1 MVKNHFCLDVLSE
14 VNNSIDA
21 LIDNISIRKPFD
33 EDDIRYFCNQIEIN
47 ITRLKLT
54 AQLLTTPEGLEED
67 YIF

>member
-54 AQLLTTPEGLEED
+54 AQLLTTPKGLEDE
-67 YIF
+67 YLF

>member
-54 AQLLTTPEGLEED
+54 AQLLTTPKDLEDE
-67 YIF
+67 YLF

>member
-21 LIDNISIRKPFD
+21 LIDNVSLSKPFD
-33 EDDIRYFCNQIEIN
+33 EADIRYFCSQIEIN
-47 ITRLKLT
+47 ITRLELT